1 MVEITIRK
9 RQREDAEFTQRKFF
23 KKTAR
28 GKVIKS
34 ALLSMSL
41 RGWLIFF
48 LVIRERYLRDDV
60 ACGIEKC
67 RECNSSPTLYLPFG
81 GAVDHKVF
89 SQGHFVLPDTNVF
102 LAQVCLLLAEA
113 NDLG

>member
-34 ALLSMSL
+34 ALLSTSF
-41 RGWLIFF
+41 RGSASDIFSSHP
-48 LVIRERYLRDDV
+48 REIPQGRRLLWN
-60 ACGIEKC
+60 
-67 RECNSSPTLYLPFG
+67 RE
-81 GAVDHKVF
+81 V
-89 SQGHFVLPDTNVF
+89 
-102 LAQVCLLLAEA
+102 
-113 NDLG
+113 